1 LLLARFLA
9 YNSPKPAVELECS
22 TMGPDPLAAK
32 GDLLLRGGEGTGGE
46 RTGREGKGGERKGKE
61 REGK

>member
-1 LLLARFLA
+1 M
-9 YNSPKPAVELECS
+9 ELECS